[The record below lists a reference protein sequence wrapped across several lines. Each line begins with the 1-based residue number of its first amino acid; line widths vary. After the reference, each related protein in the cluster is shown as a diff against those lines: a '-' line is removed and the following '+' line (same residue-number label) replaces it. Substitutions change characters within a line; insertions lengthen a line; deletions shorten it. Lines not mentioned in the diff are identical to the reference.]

1 MCACPVTWTAWQC
14 LRAFKAGAS
23 GWVYP
28 TLKTH
33 LGCGAGTM
41 ARGSCSFTSSHTHIH
56 KHPNSHFLC
65 PPLSSSAFPS
75 FSLFY
80 ISVTSAFL
88 LCSPCQ
94 LPFHAPPQKFV
105 QVNISRLLML
115 KGSGGGR
122 YVTGRELSVPRA
134 ATDKTET
141 LFFPRYFYLLNNGYV
156 WLEDSIRW
164 YICSIHQHFERG
176 HPQWGKNKALIVM

>member
-1 MCACPVTWTAWQC
+1 MCLSCDVNSMAMLAC
-14 LRAFKAGAS
+14 FES
-23 GWVYP
+23 GCIR
-28 TLKTH
+28 
-33 LGCGAGTM
+33 LGLSHTEDSPQLWSWHNGK
-41 ARGSCSFTSSHTHIH
+41 RQLLFYFLSHTHTQAS
-56 KHPNSHFLC
+56 KLSLSM
-65 PPLSSSAFPS
+65 SSSLILCLSVF
-75 FSLFY
+75 LFY

-156 WLEDSIRW
+156 
-164 YICSIHQHFERG
+164 
-176 HPQWGKNKALIVM
+176 